1 MEQIAYCVLPQLVR
15 SQTSGSSLGSQ
26 GPPGLSEASVTNV
39 DAARQ
44 EGGEGGVPLTHRLV
58 LLWGYE
64 TSLFPGRHR
73 WLFLTG

>member
-44 EGGEGGVPLTHRLV
+44 EGGVPLTRRLV